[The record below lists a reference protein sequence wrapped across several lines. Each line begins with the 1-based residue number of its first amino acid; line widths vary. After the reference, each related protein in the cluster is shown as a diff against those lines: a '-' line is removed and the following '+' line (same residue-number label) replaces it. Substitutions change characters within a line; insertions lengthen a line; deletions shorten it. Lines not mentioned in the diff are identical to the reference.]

1 MNKLDFEINER
12 AAVLEDII
20 KNINKLTARK
30 AKGRLRVSTCKG
42 YPQYRICTD
51 ENDKRGKYVNK
62 YNLQRA
68 RSIAQRDY
76 LLKLKK
82 YAEKELKIIK
92 QLQQNRIDTIED
104 IYDKQVNARKVI
116 TTPLVLSDIEYAKV
130 WQEMEYHHK
139 YIDTG
144 YYRYITFKG
153 ETVRSKSEVIIA
165 NILFLLG
172 IPYKYE
178 YPLILPN
185 GRTIYVDF
193 LILDVKNRKEIW
205 YEHFG
210 MMGIVWYADDN
221 TERFNNIVSAGLI
234 PGDNF
239 IATFETEN
247 KVLDTETILKI
258 FEPYRTNDDYIDLK
272 KIAEEA
278 ESFD

>member
-1 MNKLDFEINER
+1 MFKLDDELHE
-12 AAVLEDII
+12 
-20 KNINKLTARK
+20 RK
-30 AKGRLRVSTCKG
+30 AFLKKIEKKIKRFLKQAPPGKLRTNSSNGTV
-42 YPQYRICTD
+42 QYRIIYEGTTTPTYIS
-51 ENDKRGKYVNK
+51 KSKLK
-62 YNLQRA
+62 PA
-68 RSIAQRDY
+68 RVIAQRDY
-76 LLKLKK
+76 YLKALKTIT
-82 YAEKELKIIK
+82 AELEAIEHLILTRAISKIEELYNNTKKPRRMLI
-92 QLQQNRIDTIED
+92 
-104 IYDKQVNARKVI
+104 A
-116 TTPLVLSDIEYAKV
+116 PLTLTDEEYARQ
-130 WQEMEYHHK
+130 WERR
-139 YIDTG
+139 T
-144 YYRYITFKG
+144 YYRKPNTNSYKFETIKG

-210 MMGIVWYADDN
+210 MMGNVWYADDN

-258 FEPYRTNDDYIDLK
+258 FEPYRTNDDYIDLI

-278 ESFD
+278 ESID

>member
-1 MNKLDFEINER
+1 MFKLDDELHE
-12 AAVLEDII
+12 
-20 KNINKLTARK
+20 RK
-30 AKGRLRVSTCKG
+30 AFLKKIEKKIKRFLKQAPPGKLRTNSSNGTV
-42 YPQYRICTD
+42 QYRIIYEGTTTPTYIS
-51 ENDKRGKYVNK
+51 KSKLK
-62 YNLQRA
+62 PA
-68 RSIAQRDY
+68 RVIAQRDY
-76 LLKLKK
+76 YLK
-82 YAEKELKIIK
+82 ALKIITAE
-92 QLQQNRIDTIED
+92 LEAIENL
-104 IYDKQVNARKVI
+104 ILTRAISKIEELYNKTKKPRRMLIA
-116 TTPLVLSDIEYAKV
+116 PLTLTDEEYARQ
-130 WQEMEYHHK
+130 WERR
-139 YIDTG
+139 T
-144 YYRYITFKG
+144 YYRKPNTNSYKFETIKG
-153 ETVRSKSEVIIA
+153 ETVRSKSELIIA

-258 FEPYRTNDDYIDLK
+258 FEPYRTNDDYIDLM

>member
-1 MNKLDFEINER
+1 MFKLDDELHE
-12 AAVLEDII
+12 
-20 KNINKLTARK
+20 RK
-30 AKGRLRVSTCKG
+30 AFLKKIEKKIKRFLKQAPPGKLRTNSSNGTV
-42 YPQYRICTD
+42 QYRIIYEGSTTPTYIS
-51 ENDKRGKYVNK
+51 KSKLK
-62 YNLQRA
+62 PA
-68 RSIAQRDY
+68 RVIAQRDY
-76 LLKLKK
+76 YLK
-82 YAEKELKIIK
+82 ALKIIAAE
-92 QLQQNRIDTIED
+92 LEAIENL
-104 IYDKQVNARKVI
+104 ILTRAISKIEELYNNTKKPRRMLIA
-116 TTPLVLSDIEYAKV
+116 PLTLTDEEYARQ
-130 WQEMEYHHK
+130 WERRTYYHK
-139 YIDTG
+139 SNTNSYKFETI
-144 YYRYITFKG
+144 KG

-178 YPLILPN
+178 CPLILPN

-221 TERFNNIVSAGLI
+221 TERFNYIVSAGLI

>member
-1 MNKLDFEINER
+1 MFKLDDELHE
-12 AAVLEDII
+12 
-20 KNINKLTARK
+20 RK
-30 AKGRLRVSTCKG
+30 AFLKKIKKKIKRFLKQAPPGKLRTNSSNGTV
-42 YPQYRICTD
+42 QYRIIYEGTTTPTYIS
-51 ENDKRGKYVNK
+51 KSKLK
-62 YNLQRA
+62 PA
-68 RSIAQRDY
+68 RVIAQRDY
-76 LLKLKK
+76 YLKALKTIT
-82 YAEKELKIIK
+82 AELEAIEHLILTRAISKIEELYNNTKKPRRMLI
-92 QLQQNRIDTIED
+92 
-104 IYDKQVNARKVI
+104 A
-116 TTPLVLSDIEYAKV
+116 PLTLTDEEYARQ
-130 WQEMEYHHK
+130 WERR
-139 YIDTG
+139 T
-144 YYRYITFKG
+144 YYRKPNTNSYKFETIKG
-153 ETVRSKSEVIIA
+153 ETVRSKSELIIA

-258 FEPYRTNDDYIDLK
+258 FEPYRTNDDYIDLM

>member
-1 MNKLDFEINER
+1 MLI
-12 AAVLEDII
+12 AP
-20 KNINKLTARK
+20 LT
-30 AKGRLRVSTCKG
+30 LT
-42 YPQYRICTD
+42 
-51 ENDKRGKYVNK
+51 E
-62 YNLQRA
+62 
-68 RSIAQRDY
+68 
-76 LLKLKK
+76 
-82 YAEKELKIIK
+82 E
-92 QLQQNRIDTIED
+92 
-104 IYDKQVNARKVI
+104 
-116 TTPLVLSDIEYAKV
+116 EYARQ
-130 WQEMEYHHK
+130 WERR
-139 YIDTG
+139 T
-144 YYRYITFKG
+144 YYRKPNTNSYKFETIKG

-221 TERFNNIVSAGLI
+221 TERFNDIVSAGLI

-258 FEPYRTNDDYIDLK
+258 FEPYRTNDDYIDLM

-278 ESFD
+278 ETFD